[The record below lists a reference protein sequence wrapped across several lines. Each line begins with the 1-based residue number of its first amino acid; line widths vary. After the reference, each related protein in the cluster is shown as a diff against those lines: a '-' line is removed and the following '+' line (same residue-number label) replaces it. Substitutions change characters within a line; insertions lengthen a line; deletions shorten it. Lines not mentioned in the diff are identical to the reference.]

1 MEPSRIVE
9 KPESGASESH
19 QEAGVSPVN
28 QKTEVQMASKV
39 GRAKQSIEGGEA
51 SSKAQPFH
59 SDPDES
65 ERASAPGGAKSS
77 QIKEKSESN
86 VAGESD
92 SPQKVGASSVDHKTK
107 VQMVTKVGRAERSV
121 EGGETPTKA
130 QPFDTDSNES
140 RGASAPDGATKQS
153 IEREASSKAQP
164 FHSDPD
170 ESERASSL
178 GGATERSVEGGVRP
192 SKDQTFDTDS
202 NESLGASAPDGASDI
217 RIEDAFAEIA
227 RKFTSFIHFKMFALS
242 GNGLR
247 LSAGEVSTIIADNPD
262 SVEDKKFGMLDLWKE
277 KNGTR
282 ASPTHIAEIIQQYF
296 RQERGGVTGSR
307 IEDAFL
313 AVPKVFDNAALF
325 QRFALS
331 GKGLSLS
338 MHEVG
343 NIKENA
349 KNVEERNLDLLV
361 LWKLKTGDSATT
373 EKIWQLANAF
383 LDERG
388 ESHPDQPPLHPR
400 PMELPVAEERAG
412 DAEPLRP
419 DAEPSQADPR
429 PVRQE
434 PAERVAEEG
443 EASSKAQPFHSDEF
457 EGASALGGASQSS
470 SEVQAPSN
478 VLGSQGAGKT
488 VPDQSPLHPR
498 PMEPPVDEERAG
510 DAEPLRPDV
519 QPLRPDAEPLRPNA
533 EPLRPDVEPSQA
545 DPRPVNQEPA
555 ERFAEE
561 GEASSKAQP
570 FHSDESEGA
579 LAPGGAIQI
588 SSEVS
593 DVLGSQGAG
602 KPVSDQSPLHP
613 RPMEPPVD
621 EERAGDAEPLRPDVE
636 PSQADPRPVNQ
647 EPAERFA
654 EEGEASSKAQPFHF
668 DESEGAL
675 APGGAIQISSEVSA
689 VLGSQ
694 GAGKPVSVSFP
705 KGKFDRAHFGD
716 QHIATQNITN
726 YYGPVV
732 NQDSAQQKRKDAP
745 GVIKAAVGLGE
756 NDGMFKLIIC

>member
-434 PAERVAEEG
+434 PAER
-443 EASSKAQPFHSDEF
+443 
-457 EGASALGGASQSS
+457 
-470 SEVQAPSN
+470 
-478 VLGSQGAGKT
+478 
-488 VPDQSPLHPR
+488 
-498 PMEPPVDEERAG
+498 
-510 DAEPLRPDV
+510 
-519 QPLRPDAEPLRPNA
+519 
-533 EPLRPDVEPSQA
+533 
-545 DPRPVNQEPA
+545 
-555 ERFAEE
+555 FAEE

-579 LAPGGAIQI
+579 L
-588 SSEVS
+588 S
-593 DVLGSQGAG
+593 
-602 KPVSDQSPLHP
+602 
-613 RPMEPPVD
+613 
-621 EERAGDAEPLRPDVE
+621 
-636 PSQADPRPVNQ
+636 
-647 EPAERFA
+647 
-654 EEGEASSKAQPFHF
+654 
-668 DESEGAL
+668 
-675 APGGAIQISSEVSA
+675 PGGAIQISSEVSA

-732 NQDSAQQKRKDAP
+732 NQDSAQQKRTDAP
-745 GVIKAAVGLGE
+745 GAIKAAVGLGE
-756 NDGMFKLIIC
+756 DDEKVQIFKKEINDLTRKNAQPASTIGCLTTPKIKIQPRTVDVDFYGSAAKDAEYKPELGFSQHTQKATWQRNIHGKLFFGWQIESCSSRGSRIWQNRNV